1 MSLLIP
7 SLNWCDKP
15 DFIKT
20 ESIFL
25 TDYSQTASA
34 RLSTRLA
41 FFSAGFAMACLAP
54 LFPFIKAQVGA
65 NEGQFGLIL
74 LCLGLGS
81 IIAMPVTGIISARYG
96 AKPMILLGGFGLI
109 ALLPLLTLA
118 PTPIIL
124 GGILFLFGASL
135 GTIDVAMNVHG
146 AEIEGLEQRPLMS
159 NFHAQFSIGG
169 FFGAALVTV
178 LLSIG
183 LEFHIAAFIGALLTL
198 LAMALSRNGLMSVS
212 GEEPEPFKFPQG
224 IVLLLALLAG
234 ITFLVEGAVLDW
246 GALLIIDQELA
257 AKENAGIGYILFSI
271 AMVIARL
278 SGDRIIAVL
287 GGLKVLILGGLLTI
301 FGIAIALLAP
311 LPLIA
316 QSGFIFIGLG
326 AANLVPIIFS
336 AAGRQKIMPSG
347 LAVASVTTTGYA
359 GILLGPALIG
369 FAANL
374 SSLATAFWLLAVLM
388 AVIPLTA
395 KIVARV

>member
-1 MSLLIP
+1 
-7 SLNWCDKP
+7 
-15 DFIKT
+15 
-20 ESIFL
+20 
-25 TDYSQTASA
+25 
-34 RLSTRLA
+34 
-41 FFSAGFAMACLAP
+41 MACLAP

-81 IIAMPVTGIISARYG
+81 IIAMPITGIISARYG
-96 AKPMILLGGFGLI
+96 AKPMILLGGFGLV
-109 ALLPLLTLA
+109 AFLPVLVFA
-118 PTPIIL
+118 PSQIVL
-124 GGILFLFGASL
+124 GGALFFFGASL

-146 AEIEGLEQRPLMS
+146 AEIEGIEKRPLMS

-169 FFGAALVTV
+169 FFGAGLVTL
-178 LLSIG
+178 LLSLGI
-183 LEFHIAAFIGALLTL
+183 EFHIAAIIGAALTL
-198 LAMALSRNGLMSVS
+198 LAMIFSRSGLMAVS
-212 GEEPEPFKFPQG
+212 GDEPEPFKFPKG

-278 SGDRIIAVL
+278 SGDRIITAL
-287 GGLKVLILGGLLTI
+287 GGFKVLLFGGLLTI
-301 FGIAIALLAP
+301 LGIATVLLGP
-311 LPLIA
+311 TPILA
-316 QSGFIFIGLG
+316 QSGFILIGLG

-336 AAGRQKIMPSG
+336 AAGRQTIMPPS

-359 GILLGPALIG
+359 GILLGPALVG
-369 FAANL
+369 FAANV
-374 SSLATAFWLLAVLM
+374 SSLSTAFWLLAILM

>member
-1 MSLLIP
+1 
-7 SLNWCDKP
+7 
-15 DFIKT
+15 
-20 ESIFL
+20 
-25 TDYSQTASA
+25 
-34 RLSTRLA
+34 
-41 FFSAGFAMACLAP
+41 MACLAP
-54 LFPFIKAQVGA
+54 LFPFIKSQVGA

-96 AKPMILLGGFGLI
+96 AKPMILLGGFGLVL
-109 ALLPLLTLA
+109 LLPILTLA
-118 PTPIIL
+118 PSQFVL
-124 GGILFLFGASL
+124 GAILFLFGASL

-169 FFGAALVTV
+169 FFGAGLVTL
-178 LLSIG
+178 LLSFG
-183 LEFHIAAFIGALLTL
+183 LEFHIAALVGAALTL
-198 LAMALSRNGLMSVS
+198 FAMVLSRKGLMSVS
-212 GEEPEPFKFPQG
+212 GEEPEPFKFPRG
-224 IVLLLALLAG
+224 IVLLLATLAG

-246 GALLIIDQELA
+246 GAILIIDQELA

-271 AMVIARL
+271 AMVVARL
-278 SGDRIIAVL
+278 SGDRIIAAL

-301 FGIAIALLAP
+301 LGIATVLLAP
-311 LPLIA
+311 WAIVA
-316 QSGFIFIGLG
+316 KSGFILIGLG

-336 AAGRQKIMPSG
+336 AAGRQKIMPPG

-374 SSLATAFWLLAVLM
+374 SNLSTAFWLLAILM
-388 AVIPLTA
+388 AIIPLTA

>member
-1 MSLLIP
+1 
-7 SLNWCDKP
+7 
-15 DFIKT
+15 
-20 ESIFL
+20 
-25 TDYSQTASA
+25 
-34 RLSTRLA
+34 
-41 FFSAGFAMACLAP
+41 MACLAP

-96 AKPMILLGGFGLI
+96 AKPMILLGGFGLV

-183 LEFHIAAFIGALLTL
+183 LEFHIAAFIGAALTL

-301 FGIAIALLAP
+301 FGIAIVLLAP

>member
-1 MSLLIP
+1 
-7 SLNWCDKP
+7 
-15 DFIKT
+15 
-20 ESIFL
+20 
-25 TDYSQTASA
+25 
-34 RLSTRLA
+34 
-41 FFSAGFAMACLAP
+41 MACLAP

-96 AKPMILLGGFGLI
+96 AKPMILLGGFGLV

-178 LLSIG
+178 LLSTG

-198 LAMALSRNGLMSVS
+198 LAMVLSRNGLMSVS

-301 FGIAIALLAP
+301 LGIAIVLLAP

-336 AAGRQKIMPSG
+336 AAGRQKIMPSS